1 MKALDVL
8 KNVPQIIGR
17 KGGNLTLICKKH
29 SPEVLIGLG
38 IAGGVT
44 AAVMACKATRK
55 LDEVMDEHNNAMCVI
70 EPVLNSTLDEAERK
84 KIKKHKANQCLKTGV
99 SVAKLYAPSIGI
111 GVASVACIL
120 GSYGI
125 IHKRNVALAA
135 AYSILNDRFSGY
147 RDRVR
152 DEFGDEKDKEL
163 YFGTHKEV
171 IEIEQVGKNGKTKK
185 VKETVNVGNPYQMSQ
200 YAVCFDD
207 SSRNWENDPF
217 YNKMFLTNMQNL
229 ANDKLRLN
237 GHLFLNEV
245 YDMLGI
251 PRTPDGCVVGWVY
264 DPNDENRDNYIDF
277 GMFNIYNENSR
288 DFVNGYESCV
298 WLDFNVDGCIQNLI

>member
-1 MKALDVL
+1 MKAL
-8 KNVPQIIGR
+8 NVIKSIPQIIGR
-17 KGGNLTLICKKH
+17 KGGNLTLLAKKH
-29 SPEVLIGLG
+29 SPEVLLGVG
-38 IAGGVT
+38 IAGGIT
-44 AAVMACKATRK
+44 AAVMACKATTK
-55 LDEVMDEHNNAMCVI
+55 MVEVKDNHNHDLAVVVHGTQDEKE
-70 EPVLNSTLDEAERK
+70 LK
-84 KIKKHKANQCLKTGV
+84 KAKAHIYSNTVKETI
-99 SVAKLYAPSIGI
+99 KLYAPSVGV

-135 AYSILNDRFSGY
+135 AYSVINERFTGY
-147 RDRVR
+147 RSRVR

-171 IEIEQVGKNGKTKK
+171 IEVEQEGKNGKKKK
-185 VKETVNVGNPYQMSQ
+185 VKETVNVGNPYEMSQ
-200 YAVCFDD
+200 YAVCFDE
-207 SSRNWENDPF
+207 SSKNWENDPF

-251 PRTPDGCVVGWVY
+251 PRTPDGCVTGWVY
-264 DPNDENRDNYIDF
+264 MPGDESRDNYVDF
-277 GMFNIYNENSR
+277 GIFNIYNEAHR
-288 DFVNGYESCV
+288 DFVNGYESRI
-298 WLDFNVDGCIQNLI
+298 WLDFNVDGYIQPLI